1 MGPMLIVNTII
12 SLCRKTLEW
21 FWCGLCCCFIFSSMF
36 YLHGVFLSFHF
47 LKVECPYSP
56 HELSHLFKDLH
67 SLLVS
72 LVSSQRLPMCHDHH
86 GTWASLRLAM
96 LQDRVILL
104 ELSWC
109 KLYSTSVRFC
119 LYQTSTCLKIN
130 LRNYINECT
139 SRMSYL
145 FFCANCKI
153 IFIISLDWH
162 NYLVPDLTILRKA
175 KS

>member
-12 SLCRKTLEW
+12 FLCRKTFIEW
-21 FWCGLCCCFIFSSMF
+21 FCCGFCCCFIFPSIF
-36 YLHGVFLSFHF
+36 YLHGVYLSFRF

-72 LVSSQRLPMCHDHH
+72 LVSSQRLPVCHDYH
-86 GTWASLRLAM
+86 GIWASLWLAM

-104 ELSWC
+104 ELSSC
-109 KLYSTSVRFC
+109 KLCSTSVRFC

-139 SRMSYL
+139 SSMSYL
-145 FFCANCKI
+145 FSMLTARS
-153 IFIISLDWH
+153 SL
-162 NYLVPDLTILRKA
+162 VSVLTDVTI
-175 KS
+175 

>member
-1 MGPMLIVNTII
+1 MLIVNTII
-12 SLCRKTLEW
+12 FLCRKTFIEW
-21 FWCGLCCCFIFSSMF
+21 FCCGFCCCFIFPSIF
-36 YLHGVFLSFHF
+36 YLHGVYLSFRF

-72 LVSSQRLPMCHDHH
+72 LVSSQRLPVCHDYH
-86 GTWASLRLAM
+86 GIWASLWLAM

-104 ELSWC
+104 ELSSC
-109 KLYSTSVRFC
+109 KLCSMSVRFC

-139 SRMSYL
+139 SSMSYL
-145 FFCANCKI
+145 FSMLTARS
-153 IFIISLDWH
+153 SL
-162 NYLVPDLTILRKA
+162 VSVLTDVTI
-175 KS
+175 

>member
-1 MGPMLIVNTII
+1 MLIVNTII
-12 SLCRKTLEW
+12 FLCRKTFIEW
-21 FWCGLCCCFIFSSMF
+21 FCCGFCCCFIFPSIF
-36 YLHGVFLSFHF
+36 YLHGVYLSFRF

-72 LVSSQRLPMCHDHH
+72 LVSSQRLPVCHDYH
-86 GTWASLRLAM
+86 GIWASLWLAM

-104 ELSWC
+104 ELSSC
-109 KLYSTSVRFC
+109 KLCSTSVRFC

-139 SRMSYL
+139 SSMSYL
-145 FFCANCKI
+145 FSMLTARS
-153 IFIISLDWH
+153 SL
-162 NYLVPDLTILRKA
+162 VSVLTDVTI
-175 KS
+175 